1 MSKKFCCQISPEINN
16 LEKLNKDYGWIP
28 GKENIRPSEKVLKEK
43 EKYLENISTFYQEE
57 RDYVLCEIFD
67 FKHSIN
73 KEGKIYVK
81 NKDIKREKMFCKN
94 IFPYQVPELTQHYVM
109 WYSYDII
116 DETEINNDITYQI
129 QKLSNST
136 LSIKV
141 VINEGF
147 TITQYPT
154 F

>member
-1 MSKKFCCQISPEINN
+1 
-16 LEKLNKDYGWIP
+16 
-28 GKENIRPSEKVLKEK
+28 
-43 EKYLENISTFYQEE
+43 LENISTFYQEE
-57 RDYVLCEIFD
+57 RDYVFCEIFD

-94 IFPYQVPELTQHYVM
+94 MFPYRVPGLTQHYVM

-129 QKLSNST
+129 QKLIGNNHFDFVWYINPKKHMDNIFHVQVFLT
-136 LSIKV
+136 LS
-141 VINEGF
+141 N
-147 TITQYPT
+147 
-154 F
+154 